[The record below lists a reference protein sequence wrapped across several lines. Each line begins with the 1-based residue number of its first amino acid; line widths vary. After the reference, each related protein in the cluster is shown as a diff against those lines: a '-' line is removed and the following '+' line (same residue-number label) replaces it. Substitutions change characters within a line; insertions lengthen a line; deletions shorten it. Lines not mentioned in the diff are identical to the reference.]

1 MMPGQPAEDEVWSTV
16 GEALDGLGWR
26 WRVVAVERLA
36 DAAQRIEGA
45 LAEAGDSPD
54 DELLHAARCELPDGV
69 GDARSIVIGAVGRPA
84 TPASLVVDGAER
96 AVMIPPHYA
105 GYNETPLRFAA
116 LVAEA
121 LARFGHRC
129 DVARLPLKTLA
140 TGSGL
145 ALYGRNNISY
155 VPGLGSYMTLA
166 ACATDAPA
174 PPTATWEAPAA
185 LSACLRCFACA
196 RICPTGAI
204 TGARFVI
211 DHDRCLTTLNESDA
225 PFPDWVEPH
234 WHTCAVGCLECQRV
248 CPQNVPVGMRVDR
261 PVRFDEV
268 ESAAIVAGDEAA
280 LALLAGE
287 RPDFEARRA
296 ACGLDYEP
304 GPMGRNIRAL
314 LGAGSSSQT
323 GR

>member
-1 MMPGQPAEDEVWSTV
+1 
-16 GEALDGLGWR
+16 
-26 WRVVAVERLA
+26 
-36 DAAQRIEGA
+36 
-45 LAEAGDSPD
+45 
-54 DELLHAARCELPDGV
+54 
-69 GDARSIVIGAVGRPA
+69 
-84 TPASLVVDGAER
+84 
-96 AVMIPPHYA
+96 
-105 GYNETPLRFAA
+105 
-116 LVAEA
+116 
-121 LARFGHRC
+121 
-129 DVARLPLKTLA
+129 
-140 TGSGL
+140 
-145 ALYGRNNISY
+145 
-155 VPGLGSYMTLA
+155 
-166 ACATDAPA
+166 
-174 PPTATWEAPAA
+174 
-185 LSACLRCFACA
+185 
-196 RICPTGAI
+196 
-204 TGARFVI
+204 VI

-314 LGAGSSSQT
+314 LGAGSSWQT